1 MASKP
6 APKKAPPA
14 KTTPAKKPAAP
25 KKAAGTAVPAPKNI
39 AAGANKV
46 KAEPEKEAETRA
58 VPKPPGRP
66 SIYNPELAAQICEH
80 IAQGKSL
87 RTIAEMEGMPHQATI
102 MAWLD
107 GSRPE
112 FSEQYARA
120 REAQADKLA
129 EETLL
134 IADESSQDTYVDA
147 DGNVKTNT
155 EAIQRSKLR
164 VDTRKW
170 LASKMAPKK
179 YGDKVAIGGA
189 DDLGP
194 VQTVTREMTDAE
206 RAVRL
211 SRAINDNPAALQAL
225 LAAIAKKGAA
235 K

>member
-1 MASKP
+1 MASTP
-6 APKKAPPA
+6 APKKAPPS
-14 KTTPAKKPAAP
+14 KTPKAKKPAAR
-25 KKAAGTAVPAPKNI
+25 KSAAGAAVSAAKKI
-39 AAGANKV
+39 AAGASEAKAKPEK
-46 KAEPEKEAETRA
+46 KAETKAP
-58 VPKPPGRP
+58 PKPPGRP
-66 SIYNPELAAQICEH
+66 SIYTAELAAQICEH

-107 GSRPE
+107 GSHPD

-194 VQTVTREMTDAE
+194 VQTVTKEMTDAE

-225 LAAIAKKGAA
+225 AAALAKKAAA

>member
-1 MASKP
+1 M
-6 APKKAPPA
+6 
-14 KTTPAKKPAAP
+14 
-25 KKAAGTAVPAPKNI
+25 
-39 AAGANKV
+39 
-46 KAEPEKEAETRA
+46 
-58 VPKPPGRP
+58 
-66 SIYNPELAAQICEH
+66 H
-80 IAQGKSL
+80 IADGKSL
-87 RTIAEMEGMPHQATI
+87 RVIGAMEDMPHQATI

-129 EETLL
+129 EEALT
-134 IADESSQDTYVDA
+134 IADDGRSDTYVDA
-147 DGNVKTNT
+147 DGNVKTDT
-155 EAIQRSKLR
+155 EVIQRSKLR

-194 VQTVTREMTDAE
+194 VQTVTKEMTDAE

-211 SRAINDNPAALQAL
+211 ARAINDNPAAMHAL
-225 LAAIAKKGAA
+225 VAALSNKGAA

>member
-14 KTTPAKKPAAP
+14 KTPQAKKPAAP
-25 KKAAGTAVPAPKNI
+25 KKAAGAAVRAAPS
-39 AAGANKV
+39 
-46 KAEPEKEAETRA
+46 R
-58 VPKPPGRP
+58 PPGRP
-66 SIYNPELAAQICEH
+66 SIYTPELAAQICAH
-80 IAQGKSL
+80 IADGKSL
-87 RTIAEMEGMPHQATI
+87 RAIAALDGMPHQDTI

-107 GSRPE
+107 GSKPA

-129 EETLL
+129 EEALQ
-134 IADESSQDTYVDA
+134 IADDGRSDTYLDA
-147 DGNVKTNT
+147 EGNEKTDN
-155 EAIQRSKLR
+155 EAIQRSRLR

-179 YGDKVAIGGA
+179 YGDKMAIGGA

-194 VQTVTREMTDAE
+194 VQTVTKEMTDAE

-211 SRAINDNPAALQAL
+211 ARAINDNPAAMHAL
-225 LAAIAKKGAA
+225 VAALSKKGAA

>member
-6 APKKAPPA
+6 APKKAPPKA
-14 KTTPAKKPAAP
+14 STKPAAA
-25 KKAAGTAVPAPKNI
+25 KKAAGAAVPALKKI
-39 AAGANKV
+39 AAGASKANAKTV
-46 KAEPEKEAETRA
+46 KRTKPTAP
-58 VPKPPGRP
+58 PKPPGRP
-66 SIYNPELAAQICEH
+66 STYTAELAAQVCTH
-80 IAQGKSL
+80 IAEGKSL
-87 RTIAEMEGMPHQATI
+87 RIIGGMDGMPHQATI

-129 EETLL
+129 EEILA
-134 IADESSQDTYVDA
+134 IADDGRSDTYLDA
-147 DGNVKTNT
+147 EGNEKTDS
-155 EAIQRSKLR
+155 EVIQRSKLR
-164 VDTRKW
+164 VEARKW

-179 YGDKVAIGGA
+179 YGDKMAIGGA

-194 VQTVTREMTDAE
+194 VQTVTKEMTDAE

>member
-1 MASKP
+1 
-6 APKKAPPA
+6 
-14 KTTPAKKPAAP
+14 
-25 KKAAGTAVPAPKNI
+25 
-39 AAGANKV
+39 
-46 KAEPEKEAETRA
+46 
-58 VPKPPGRP
+58 
-66 SIYNPELAAQICEH
+66 
-80 IAQGKSL
+80 
-87 RTIAEMEGMPHQATI
+87 

-129 EETLL
+129 EEALQ
-134 IADESSQDTYVDA
+134 IADDGRSDTCVDG
-147 DGNVKTNT
+147 DGNVKTDT
-155 EAIQRSKLR
+155 EVIQRSKLR

-194 VQTVTREMTDAE
+194 VQAVNREMTDAE

-211 SRAINDNPAALQAL
+211 ARAINDNPAAMQAL
-225 LAAIAKKGAA
+225 VAALGKKAAA

>member
-14 KTTPAKKPAAP
+14 KTPKAKKPAARKSAAGIGAPANRP
-25 KKAAGTAVPAPKNI
+25 KKLGAPS
-39 AAGANKV
+39 
-46 KAEPEKEAETRA
+46 T
-58 VPKPPGRP
+58 
-66 SIYNPELAAQICEH
+66 YTPELAAAICEH
-80 IAQGKSL
+80 IATGKSL
-87 RTIAEMEGMPHQATI
+87 RTIAALDGMPAQSTI
-102 MAWLD
+102 MVWLD
-107 GSRPE
+107 GKHPD
-112 FSEQYARA
+112 FTEQYARA

-129 EETLL
+129 EEILA
-134 IADESSQDTYVDA
+134 IADDGRSDTYLDA
-147 DGNVKTNT
+147 DGNEKTDS
-155 EAIQRSKLR
+155 EVIQRSKLR
-164 VDTRKW
+164 VEARKW

-179 YGDKVAIGGA
+179 YGDKMAIGGA

-194 VQTVTREMTDAE
+194 VQTVNREMTDAE

>member
-1 MASKP
+1 MAPKP

-14 KTTPAKKPAAP
+14 KTPQAKKPDAP
-25 KKAAGTAVPAPKNI
+25 KKAAGAAVSAAKKI
-39 AAGANKV
+39 AAGAS
-46 KAEPEKEAETRA
+46 KAKT
-58 VPKPPGRP
+58 KPPGRP
-66 SIYNPELAAQICEH
+66 SIYTSELAAQICEH

-87 RTIAEMEGMPHQATI
+87 RTIAALDDMPAQSTI
-102 MAWLD
+102 MSWLD
-107 GSRPE
+107 GSKPE

-120 REAQADKLA
+120 HEAYADKLA

-134 IADESSQDTYVDA
+134 IADDSSRDNYVDSE
-147 DGNVKTNT
+147 GKVKTDS

-170 LASKMAPKK
+170 LASKKAPKK
-179 YGDKVAIGGA
+179 YGEKVAIGGA

-211 SRAINDNPAALQAL
+211 ARAINDNPAAMHAL
-225 LAAIAKKGAA
+225 VAALGKKGAA

>member
-6 APKKAPPA
+6 APKKAPPKA
-14 KTTPAKKPAAP
+14 STKPAAP
-25 KKAAGTAVPAPKNI
+25 KKAAGAAVSTAKKV
-39 AAGANKV
+39 AAGANKE
-46 KAEPEKEAETRA
+46 KAKLF
-58 VPKPPGRP
+58 GRP

-87 RTIAEMEGMPHQATI
+87 RTIAEMEGTPHQATI

-107 GSRPE
+107 GSHPD

-194 VQTVTREMTDAE
+194 VQTVTKEMTDAE

-225 LAAIAKKGAA
+225 AAALAKKAAA

>member
-1 MASKP
+1 MASTP

-14 KTTPAKKPAAP
+14 KTTKAKKPAARKSAAGIGAPAKPP
-25 KKAAGTAVPAPKNI
+25 KKLGAPS
-39 AAGANKV
+39 
-46 KAEPEKEAETRA
+46 T
-58 VPKPPGRP
+58 
-66 SIYNPELAAQICEH
+66 YTPELAAAICEH
-80 IAQGKSL
+80 IAAGKSL
-87 RTIAEMEGMPHQATI
+87 RTIAALDGMPAQSTI
-102 MAWLD
+102 MVWLD
-107 GSRPE
+107 GKHPD
-112 FSEQYARA
+112 FTEQYARA

-129 EETLL
+129 EEILA
-134 IADESSQDTYVDA
+134 IADDGRSDTYLDA
-147 DGNVKTNT
+147 EGNEKTDN

-194 VQTVTREMTDAE
+194 VQTITKEMTDAE